1 MEHVVPIVQTGDL
14 HIAIYDL
21 TDNAMFVANA
31 AGKGETGPKMACDRA
46 FVRPDM
52 AALFN
57 TQPRL
62 CINQVSKTLAVHI
75 VLLHEI
81 AAKTEKG
88 KVPVGGCELKKVL

>member
-31 AGKGETGPKMACDRA
+31 AGKGETGPKIAYGALYDRA
-46 FVRPDM
+46 FVWLDI
-52 AALFN
+52 AALFK

-62 CINQVSKTLAVHI
+62 YIN
-75 VLLHEI
+75 
-81 AAKTEKG
+81 
-88 KVPVGGCELKKVL
+88 